1 MPITKQRL
9 TTSMI
14 AVLGLLFTGASMAET
29 DHDCLLEGTVQK
41 SDSTDAADTQ
51 VKFYSVKK
59 YDESSKCRVHR
70 DRKLEFKLPDDP
82 RLKDAPDGSS
92 VKYRYRTNEQGEVST
107 ELINIST

>member
-1 MPITKQRL
+1 MPITKQL
-9 TTSMI
+9 LATSMI
-14 AVLGLLFTGASMAET
+14 AALGLFFSAASMAET
-29 DHDCLLEGTVQK
+29 DRDCLLEGTVQK
-41 SDSTDAADTQ
+41 SDSKDTTDTQ

-59 YDESSKCRVHR
+59 YEESSKCRVRR

-92 VKYRYRTNEQGEVST
+92 VKYRYRTNEQGDVRT